1 MFLYAKVVFLVSRA
15 IWVVI
20 LPVTQGAMTVSYA
33 TELVRVVTT
42 VCYVI
47 PGAIQPA
54 TQDAMTVKPATECVR
69 VVMTAKV
76 VTQPAKADNH
86 A

>member
-1 MFLYAKVVFLVSRA
+1 MFLYVRVVFLVSRA

-33 TELVRVVTT
+33 TGPVRGVTT

-54 TQDAMTVKPATECVR
+54 TQDAMTVKPVTEYVR

>member
-1 MFLYAKVVFLVSRA
+1 MFLYVRVVFRVSRA
-15 IWVVI
+15 IWVAI
-20 LPVTQGAMTVSYA
+20 LPVILGAMTVSYV

-42 VCYVI
+42 VCHVI
-47 PGAIQPA
+47 VVAIQRA

-69 VVMTAKV
+69 AVMTVRV
-76 VTQPAKADNH
+76 VTQPVKADNH